1 MKRPLVITIIVIIIA
16 IAVGGYLYLS
26 KKTPEEQAA
35 AALEESLQSATGGT
49 LPSFV
54 TPENLLENVPEIN
67 PIDKINPFKDGYK
80 NPF

>member
-1 MKRPLVITIIVIIIA
+1 MKRLLIVTIIAIVVG

-26 KKTPEEQAA
+26 KKTLEEQATT
-35 AALEESLQSATGGT
+35 ALEDSLKSATGGT

-54 TPENLLENVPEIN
+54 TPENPLEKVPEIN
-67 PIDKINPFKDGYK
+67 PIDKTNPFKDSYK